1 MDRQRQQSSRGNAS
15 ATATRGG
22 GGGGG
27 GKGGGNGKAA
37 AAGKKP
43 IKVVYISNP
52 MRVRTSAAGFRALVQ
67 ELTGRNADPSN
78 AAGFRALV
86 QELTGRNADPSKYSP
101 RASAGDDGGGA
112 TALPDTGA
120 ASDADALEA
129 GAAPGRHPA
138 ETATFD
144 EGGGGGGG
152 GYDDDDVFRSQLLD
166 TSYSVFSPPTLLYDD
181 HPHSKV

>member
-52 MRVRTSAAGFRALVQ
+52 MRVRTS
-67 ELTGRNADPSN
+67 

-152 GYDDDDVFRSQLLD
+152 GYDDDDDDVFRSQLLD

-181 HPHSKV
+181 HPHSKSN